1 MSNSPYCA
9 SADADVLHD
18 EVSKRF
24 QLILSEAGV
33 PYPQWAHFKR
43 WVARWL
49 AELDGQEPPRNAAK
63 RFAEG
68 LANADVPEWQCR
80 QAMRAV
86 ECWLEA
92 QDGILVGEAEAE
104 RPEMSWGQIL
114 VELERKLR
122 VQQYSARTI
131 EVYMEWSRRLALYAP
146 DVPQDGDEISAAVQG
161 YLRKLALA
169 HNLSYATVAQARNA
183 LAWMVRNIM
192 GLPLVLEA
200 RGGAHRPK
208 RIPHV
213 IADVKVRKLLDNC
226 KSPWDLFFGLQY
238 GCGLRLME
246 LLELRVQDIDL
257 ERGILTVR
265 HGKGDRDRQALI
277 PQVLRDRTREHLEAR
292 RALWKSDI
300 NDGFAKVDLP
310 APSGRVPRVSTDWE
324 WQHVFGAAQPL
335 RHPGTGELRRWR
347 PLETVVRQKL
357 REAADR
363 AGILGR
369 VHPHLLRHCFAT
381 HLLEAGVPIQQIQ
394 EQLGHANLQTTM
406 IYLHVRSPVEYAKSP
421 LDLEPSAGFGAESR
435 RGVVPEGHNPGRA

>member
-24 QLILSEAGV
+24 QFILSEAGV
-33 PYPQWAHFKR
+33 PYQQRGHFRR
-43 WVARWL
+43 WVGRWL
-49 AELDGQEPPRNAAK
+49 AELDGREPPRNAAK
-63 RFAEG
+63 RFAEE

-86 ECWLEA
+86 ECWMEA
-92 QDGILVGEAEAE
+92 QDGILLGEGERA
-104 RPEMSWGQIL
+104 RPEMSWEEIL
-114 VELERKLR
+114 TELERKLR

-131 EVYMEWSRRLALYAP
+131 GAYMEWARRLAIHAP
-146 DVPQDGDEISAAVQG
+146 EVPRNGDEISEAVQS

-169 HNLSYATVAQARNA
+169 CNLSYATIAQARNA
-183 LAWMVRNIM
+183 LAWMVRNVM

-200 RGGAHRPK
+200 RGGAHRAK

-265 HGKGDRDRQALI
+265 HGKGDRDRQGLI
-277 PQVLRDRTREHLEAR
+277 PRVLRDRLKEHMVAR
-292 RALWKSDI
+292 RVLWKSDI
-300 NDGFAKVDLP
+300 NEGFAKVDLS
-310 APSGRVPRVSTDWE
+310 APSGRTPKVSTDWE
-324 WQHVFGAAQPL
+324 WQHVFGAAQPM
-335 RHPGTGELRRWR
+335 RHPETGELRRWR
-347 PLETVVRQKL
+347 PMESLVRQKL
-357 REAADR
+357 REAATR
-363 AGILGR
+363 AEILGR

-421 LDLEPSAGFGAESR
+421 LDLEPRAGLGAEPQEKGVSR
-435 RGVVPEGHNPGRA
+435 GP